1 MTALAKT
8 AALETLSAHM
18 TELRTRYSVK
28 RIGVFG
34 SVARGEAR
42 EGSDI
47 DLLVEFEPNAHV
59 GLFDFAR
66 LRDRL
71 SQLLGCRVDL
81 VTEDALHS
89 ALRERVLKET
99 VHAS

>member
-1 MTALAKT
+1 MTVIANRDV
-8 AALETLSAHM
+8 LESLSAHRD
-18 TELRTRYSVK
+18 ELRTRFSVK

-34 SVARGEAR
+34 SVARGEAD

-47 DLLVEFEPNAHV
+47 DLLVEFEPDAQV

-66 LRDRL
+66 LQSRL
-71 SQLLGCRVDL
+71 SQLLGHPVDL

-89 ALRERVLKET
+89 ALRDQVLKET

>member
-1 MTALAKT
+1 MTVLAKT
-8 AALETLSAHM
+8 DALETLSAHM